1 MRPVRA
7 LLLYARLPENETL
20 SYQQAWPRHFLAH
33 PAFDCD
39 PVDVLSLS
47 DTRRLRLRS
56 LARRTRYDA
65 VVILHSVFS
74 NGRYLHGPLL
84 ELVARLSVPKAYFV
98 GNEYKGL
105 PEKMWFCEEVGVDL
119 LVSQFTT
126 EEPLRLYRERLP
138 GTTVVGIP
146 NTGWDPE
153 LFASRVPPEERPLDL
168 GYRAFENDVALGHRE
183 RRELA
188 DRFLDVAA
196 TNGLRVD
203 ISLDPADRLDEA
215 GWAGFLNRCKG
226 QLGSEAGGDYFE
238 LTDETRNAV
247 NAYRA
252 EHPDTSFEE
261 IRERFFRD
269 YRDPVPGRVLS
280 GRNVEAA
287 GTKTVQLLLEGAYG
301 GYLEPDVH
309 YIPLRKDF
317 SNLDEALAKFRDD
330 GFATHVREN
339 AFALAHDLTYP
350 KLIDRFKDAL
360 APLLG

>member
-7 LLLYARLPENETL
+7 LLLYARLPENQTL
-20 SYQQAWPRHFLAH
+20 SYQQAWPRHFVAH
-33 PAFDCD
+33 PSFDCD
-39 PVDVLSLS
+39 PVNVMSLPE
-47 DTRRLRLRS
+47 TRRLRVRAALR
-56 LARRTRYDA
+56 LARYDA

-74 NGRYLHGPLL
+74 NGRHLYGPLL
-84 ELVARLSVPKAYFV
+84 EAVRKLRARKAYFI
-98 GNEYKGL
+98 GNEYKGMS
-105 PEKMWFCEEVGVDL
+105 EKMWFCEQLGIDL

-126 EEPLRLYRERLP
+126 EEPLALYRERLP

-153 LFASRVPPEERPLDL
+153 LFAPRVPPEERPIDL

-188 DRFLDVAA
+188 ERFLDVAA
-196 TNGLRVD
+196 ANGLRVD
-203 ISLDPADRLDEA
+203 ISLEATDRLDEP
-215 GWAGFLNRCKG
+215 GWAAFLNRCKG

-247 NAYRA
+247 RA
-252 EHPDTSFEE
+252 WVAERPDASFEE
-261 IRERFFRD
+261 VWERFFRD
-269 YRDPVPGRVLS
+269 YRNPVPGRVLS

-317 SNLDEALAKFRDD
+317 SNVDEALAKFRDD
-330 GFATHVREN
+330 AFCARIRER
-339 AFALAHDLTYP
+339 AFELAHELTYP
-350 KLIDRFKDAL
+350 KLIDRFHDAL
-360 APLLG
+360 GPLL

>member
-33 PAFDCD
+33 PRFDCRA
-39 PVDVLSLS
+39 VDVLALR
-47 DTRRLRLRS
+47 DTRRLRVRAALRR
-56 LARRTRYDA
+56 ARYDA

-84 ELVARLSVPKAYFV
+84 ELVARLAVPKAYFV

-105 PEKMWFCEEVGVDL
+105 PEKMWFCEEVGIDL

-153 LFASRVPPEERPLDL
+153 LFSPRVPPEERPIDL

-188 DRFLDVAA
+188 ERFVAA
-196 TNGLRVD
+196 ADGNGLRVD
-203 ISLDPADRLDEA
+203 ISLDPRDRLDEA
-215 GWAGFLNRCKG
+215 GWAAFLNRCKG

-238 LTDETRNAV
+238 LTDATRNAV

-252 EHPDTSFEE
+252 EHPDASFEE
-261 IRERFFRD
+261 IWARFFRD
-269 YRDPVPGRVLS
+269 YRSPVPGRVLS
-280 GRNVEAA
+280 GRNVESA
-287 GTKTVQLLLEGAYG
+287 GTKTVQLLLRGVYG

-309 YIPLRKDF
+309 YVPVEKDF
-317 SNLDEALAKFRDD
+317 SNLDEAIAKFRDP
-330 GFATHVREN
+330 AVAERVREN
-339 AFALAHDLTYP
+339 AFAVAQDLTYAC
-350 KLIDRFKDAL
+350 LIDRFHDAL
-360 APLLG
+360 APLL

>member
-20 SYQQAWPRHFLAH
+20 SYQQAWPRHFVAH

-39 PVDVLSLS
+39 PVDVLSLR
-47 DTRRLRLRS
+47 DTRRLR
-56 LARRTRYDA
+56 ARAVLGRARYDA

-84 ELVARLSVPKAYFV
+84 ELVARLPAPKAYFV

-153 LFASRVPPEERPLDL
+153 LFSARVPPEERPIDL

-188 DRFLDVAA
+188 ERFQAA
-196 TNGLRVD
+196 AEGNGLRVD
-203 ISLDPADRLDEA
+203 ISLDPRDRLDEP
-215 GWAGFLNRCKG
+215 GWAEFLNRCKG

-252 EHPDTSFEE
+252 EHPDASFEE
-261 IRERFFRD
+261 IWARFFRD
-269 YRDPVPGRVLS
+269 YASPVPGRVLS

-287 GTKTVQLLLEGAYG
+287 GTKTVQLLLRGVYG

-309 YIPLRKDF
+309 YVPVEKDF
-317 SNLDEALAKFRDD
+317 SNLDEAIAKFRDPEV
-330 GFATHVREN
+330 AARVREN
-339 AFALAHDLTYP
+339 AFEVAQELTYAR
-350 KLIDRFKDAL
+350 LIDRFEDAL
-360 APLLG
+360 RPLL

>member
-20 SYQQAWPRHFLAH
+20 SYQQAWPRHFVTH

-39 PVDVLSLS
+39 PVDVLSLR

-56 LARRTRYDA
+56 LARRARYDA

-84 ELVARLSVPKAYFV
+84 DLVARLPAPKAYFV

-126 EEPLRLYRERLP
+126 EEPLRLYGERLP

-146 NTGWDPE
+146 NTGWDAE
-153 LFASRVPPEERPLDL
+153 LFAPRVPPEERPVDL

-188 DRFLDVAA
+188 ERFLAA
-196 TNGLRVD
+196 AAQNGLRVD
-203 ISLDPADRLDEA
+203 ISLDPADRLDEP

-252 EHPDTSFEE
+252 EHPDAPFEE
-261 IRERFFRD
+261 IWARFFRD

-287 GTKTVQLLLEGAYG
+287 GTKTVQLLLDGVYG

-317 SNLDEALAKFRDD
+317 SNLDEAIAKFRDP
-330 GFATHVREN
+330 GVSARVREN
-339 AFALAHDLTYP
+339 AFEVAQELTYT
-350 KLIDRFKDAL
+350 KLIDRFEDAL
-360 APLLG
+360 RPLL

>member
-7 LLLYARLPENETL
+7 LLLYARLPENQTL
-20 SYQQAWPRHFLAH
+20 SYQQAWPRHFVAH
-33 PAFDCD
+33 PSFDCD
-39 PVDVLSLS
+39 PVNVMSLPE
-47 DTRRLRLRS
+47 TRRLRVRAALR
-56 LARRTRYDA
+56 LARYDA

-74 NGRYLHGPLL
+74 NGRHLYGPLL
-84 ELVARLSVPKAYFV
+84 EAVRKLRARKAYFI
-98 GNEYKGL
+98 GNEYKGMS
-105 PEKMWFCEEVGVDL
+105 EKMWFCEQLGIDL

-126 EEPLRLYRERLP
+126 EEPLALYRERLP

-153 LFASRVPPEERPLDL
+153 LFAPRVPPEERPIDL
-168 GYRAFENDVALGHRE
+168 GYRAFENDVALGHCE

-188 DRFLDVAA
+188 ERFRDVAA
-196 TNGLRVD
+196 ANGLRVD
-203 ISLDPADRLDEA
+203 ISLEAADRLDEP
-215 GWAGFLNRCKG
+215 GWAAFLNRCKG

-247 NAYRA
+247 RA
-252 EHPDTSFEE
+252 WVAERPDASFEE
-261 IRERFFRD
+261 VWERFFRD
-269 YRDPVPGRVLS
+269 YRNPVPGRVLS

-317 SNLDEALAKFRDD
+317 SNVDEALAKFRDD
-330 GFATHVREN
+330 ALCARIRTS
-339 AFALAHDLTYP
+339 AFELAHELTYP
-350 KLIDRFKDAL
+350 KLIDRFHDAL
-360 APLLG
+360 GPLL

>member
-1 MRPVRA
+1 MKPVRA
-7 LLLYARLPENETL
+7 LLLYARLPENQTL

-33 PAFDCD
+33 PRFDCD
-39 PVDVLSLS
+39 PVDVISLR
-47 DTRRLRLRS
+47 DQRRLRARAFLR
-56 LARRTRYDA
+56 LARYDA

-74 NGRYLHGPLL
+74 NGRHLYGPLL
-84 ELVARLSVPKAYFV
+84 ETVKKLRARKAYFI
-98 GNEYKGL
+98 GNEYKGM
-105 PEKMWFCEEVGVDL
+105 PEKMWFCEELGVDL

-126 EEPLRLYRERLP
+126 EEPLALYRERLP

-146 NTGWDPE
+146 NTGWDPD
-153 LFASRVPPEERPLDL
+153 LFSPRIPPEERPIDL

-188 DRFLDVAA
+188 ERFLDVAG

-203 ISLDPADRLDEA
+203 ISLDPGDRLDEP
-215 GWAGFLNRCKG
+215 GWAAFLNRCKG

-238 LTDETRNAV
+238 LTDRTREAV
-247 NAYRA
+247 KAYVTER
-252 EHPDTSFEE
+252 PDASYEE
-261 IRERFFRD
+261 VWERFFRD

-317 SNLDEALAKFRDD
+317 SNLDEALAKFRDP
-330 GFATHVREN
+330 GFAARVREN
-339 AFALAHDLTYP
+339 AFAVVRELTYP
-350 KLIDRFKDAL
+350 RLIDRFHDAL
-360 APLLG
+360 RL

>member
-1 MRPVRA
+1 MTPVRA

-20 SYQQAWPRHFLAH
+20 SYQQAWPRHFAAH
-33 PAFDCD
+33 PRFDCD
-39 PVDVLSLS
+39 PVDVLSPS
-47 DTRRLRLRS
+47 DTRRFRAWALIGR
-56 LARRTRYDA
+56 ARYDA
-65 VVILHSVFS
+65 VVVLHSVFS
-74 NGRYLHGPLL
+74 NGRYLYGPLL
-84 ELVARLSVPKAYFV
+84 ELVARLPGPKAYFI

-105 PEKMWFCEEVGVDL
+105 PEKMWFCEELGIDL

-138 GTTVVGIP
+138 QTTVVGIP

-153 LFASRVPPEERPLDL
+153 LFSARVPPEERPVDL

-188 DRFLDVAA
+188 DRFLGEADAL
-196 TNGLRVD
+196 GLRVD
-203 ISLDPADRLDEA
+203 ISLDPRDRLDEPR
-215 GWAGFLNRCKG
+215 WAEFLNRCKG

-252 EHPDTSFEE
+252 EHPDASFEE
-261 IRERFFRD
+261 IWARFFRD

-287 GTKTVQLLLEGAYG
+287 GTKTVQLLLRGVYG

-309 YIPLRKDF
+309 YILLEKDF
-317 SNLDEALAKFRDD
+317 SNLDEAIGKFRDPSVC
-330 GFATHVREN
+330 AKVREN
-339 AFALAHDLTYP
+339 AFEVAQDLTYSR
-350 KLIDRFKDAL
+350 LIDRFHDVL
-360 APLLG
+360 RPLL

>member
-1 MRPVRA
+1 MKPVRA

-20 SYQQAWPRHFLAH
+20 SYQQAWPRHFAAH
-33 PAFDCD
+33 PRFDCA
-39 PVDVLSLS
+39 PVDVLALR
-47 DTRRLRLRS
+47 DTRRLRVRA
-56 LARRTRYDA
+56 LAGLARYDA

-74 NGRYLHGPLL
+74 NGRYLQGPLL
-84 ELVARLSVPKAYFV
+84 ELVARLPVPKAYFI

-105 PEKMWFCEEVGVDL
+105 PEKMRFCERLGVDL

-126 EEPLRLYRERLP
+126 EEPLQLYRERLP
-138 GTTVVGIP
+138 RTTVVGIP

-153 LFASRVPPEERPLDL
+153 LFSPRVAPEERPIDL

-188 DRFLDVAA
+188 ERFLAA
-196 TNGLRVD
+196 AEGNGLRVD
-203 ISLDPADRLDEA
+203 ISLDPSDRLDEP
-215 GWAGFLNRCKG
+215 GWAEFLNRCKG

-247 NAYRA
+247 NGYLA
-252 EHPDTSFEE
+252 ERPYAPFEE
-261 IRERFFRD
+261 VWDRFFRD
-269 YRDPVPGRVLS
+269 YPNPVPGRVLS

-317 SNLDEALAKFRDD
+317 SNLEEAVEKFRDPALAD
-330 GFATHVREN
+330 RICKN
-339 AFALAHDLTYP
+339 AFAVAQELTYA
-350 KLIDRFKDAL
+350 KLIDRFQDAL
-360 APLLG
+360 APLL